1 MSRRRLAHAGLA
13 LLALGAG
20 LLAQPSPV
28 GAATQSKAGWWYR
41 SSDPASVVPNAAR
54 PPVPLPDAPIEPPA
68 APNVPEGSVLVEGT
82 PEGATAIA
90 GLTYLLLE
98 GESSPTLT
106 ITPSETSSVP
116 PEAIILA
123 CRAAVDWAPLEAQPG
138 RWQDKPLVDCG
149 KSVNGIL
156 AEDGTITFPLATLVS
171 GPDLD
176 IVLVPGTTSETPAG
190 HVRSAFSLSF
200 DVQLGAV
207 LTTQGAATFDS
218 SGSDSSFSPPP
229 SPSSG
234 SFGSTG
240 GGSSF
245 TAPESPI
252 VAPALEPQEQAPTV
266 PDQPMLAA
274 APVVEEDTTAQGVA
288 FLILLAGAALAALA
302 YLTPERNETGAVGL
316 GRFRRPRPEAAA
328 TTALAPVEGG
338 LGRFARPRTGPPPA
352 LG

>member
-20 LLAQPSPV
+20 LLAQPTTV

-41 SSDPASVVPNAAR
+41 TSDPDSVIPNAAR
-54 PPVPLPDAPIEPPA
+54 PPIAAPDAPVDPVA

-90 GLTYLLLE
+90 GLTYLLIE

-106 ITPSETSSVP
+106 ITPSESSSVP
-116 PEAIILA
+116 PDAVILA
-123 CRAAVDWAPLEAQPG
+123 CRAAVDWAPLEKQPG

-149 KSVNGIL
+149 RSVNGII

-171 GPDLD
+171 GTDLD
-176 IVLVPGTTSETPAG
+176 VVLVPGTVSESPAG
-190 HVRSAFSLSF
+190 PVGSAFSLSF
-200 DVQLGAV
+200 DVLQGAV
-207 LTTQGAATFDS
+207 LSTTPPAIST
-218 SGSDSSFSPPP
+218 SGSDSSFTPPA
-229 SPSSG
+229 SSSSSG
-234 SFGSTG
+234 GSFTAP

-252 VAPALEPQEQAPTV
+252 VAPALEPQDQAPSV

-274 APVVEEDTTAQGVA
+274 APVPKEDNTAQGVA

-302 YLTPERNETGAVGL
+302 YLTPERDETGAVGL
-316 GRFRRPRPEAAA
+316 GRFRRERPDVVAAP
-328 TTALAPVEGG
+328 ALAPVEGG

-352 LG
+352 LS

>member
-41 SSDPASVVPNAAR
+41 TSDPDSLVPAAAR
-54 PPVPLPDAPIEPPA
+54 PPVPLPDAPIDPPA
-68 APNVPEGSVLVEGT
+68 SPNVPEGSVLVEGT
-82 PEGATAIA
+82 PEGATAMA
-90 GLTYLLLE
+90 GLTYLLVE

-106 ITPSETSSVP
+106 ITPSESSSVP
-116 PEAIILA
+116 PEAVILA

-149 KSVNGIL
+149 RSVNGIVS
-156 AEDGTITFPLATLVS
+156 EDGTITFALQTLVS
-171 GPDLD
+171 GNDLD
-176 IVLVPGTTSETPAG
+176 VVLVPGTVADSPAG
-190 HVRSAFSLSF
+190 PIGSAFSLSF
-200 DVQLGAV
+200 DTQLGAI
-207 LTTQGAATFDS
+207 LTTSAPTLSG
-218 SGSDSSFSPPP
+218 SGSDSTFTPPPPP
-229 SPSSG
+229 SSSGG
-234 SFGSTG
+234 SFGSP

-266 PDQPMLAA
+266 PDQPMLTA
-274 APVVEEDTTAQGVA
+274 APTVPEDTTAQGVA
-288 FLILLAGAALAALA
+288 FLILLAGAALAGLA
-302 YLTPERNETGAVGL
+302 YLTPDRDESGAVGL
-316 GRFRRPRPEAAA
+316 GRFRRPRPEAAMPA
-328 TTALAPVEGG
+328 AAPVEGG

-352 LG
+352 LS